1 LQILPETY
9 SAQRDQVIHHAAKK
23 GETMSENSTENKVK
37 FFDGVK
43 AEFKKISWPDPSSLG
58 KQTAAVIVISVIVG
72 ALIAVLDM
80 AFQYGFNF
88 ISSIG

>member
-1 LQILPETY
+1 MAE
-9 SAQRDQVIHHAAKK
+9 SKN
-23 GETMSENSTENKVK
+23 ESTKIK

-43 AEFKKISWPDPSSLG
+43 AEFKKISWPDRNALA
-58 KQTAAVIVISVIVG
+58 KQTAAVIVISVIAG
-72 ALIAVLDM
+72 ALISVLDV

>member
-1 LQILPETY
+1 M
-9 SAQRDQVIHHAAKK
+9 SDNN
-23 GETMSENSTENKVK
+23 GETKVK

-43 AEFKKISWPDPSSLG
+43 AEFKKITWPDPSALG

-80 AFQYGFNF
+80 IFQYGFNF